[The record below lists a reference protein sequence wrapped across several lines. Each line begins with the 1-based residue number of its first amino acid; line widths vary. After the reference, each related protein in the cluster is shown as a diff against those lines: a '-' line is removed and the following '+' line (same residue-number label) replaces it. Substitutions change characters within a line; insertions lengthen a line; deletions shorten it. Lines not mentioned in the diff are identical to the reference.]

1 VLFNELPPFFALMQ
15 KPVAPKKIKA
25 LRRIRLSAF
34 FSVLQG
40 FAHPAYAIFPQ
51 DPSFLLRLLRA
62 GAWPLTSQ
70 ADYSQ
75 SEKRHALH
83 VQNQNAQA
91 IMLKKAT
98 PESLE
103 REHGCTMVPYWLPV
117 ISQRTRVQPCSVVS
131 GCPRGE
137 RNSKTIH

>member
-1 VLFNELPPFFALMQ
+1 MPPVFALMQ

-62 GAWPLTSQ
+62 GAWPFPPGQITANQKKGIGVWGTRGHDKDGTQ
-70 ADYSQ
+70 ARS
-75 SEKRHALH
+75 
-83 VQNQNAQA
+83 
-91 IMLKKAT
+91 
-98 PESLE
+98 
-103 REHGCTMVPYWLPV
+103 
-117 ISQRTRVQPCSVVS
+117 
-131 GCPRGE
+131 
-137 RNSKTIH
+137 